1 MKRALVLGG
10 GGAVGIGWETGILAG
25 LLERGVDVRNADLI
39 VGTSAGSVVG
49 TQIAGGRDARELMRE
64 QSERKGPAGNNM
76 PSDPSHVIEAFK
88 LWASFEEM
96 TPERCAQIGRV
107 ALQAKTV
114 PEDQWVAQFAENV
127 TAWPEPALLI
137 TAVDCESGAFRTI
150 DRAQGVPIE
159 RAIAASCSVPGMFP
173 SVEIEGRRY
182 TDGGV
187 RSSTSADVAA
197 SIQPGIV
204 LVLAPMAK
212 GASGVGGL
220 SARQVEQERAQLEAQ
235 GAAVRVVVLE
245 DALQPR
251 VANAMDPDA
260 GVAAAEGGYEH
271 GLRLADQIR
280 EWWRG

>member
-10 GGAVGIGWETGILAG
+10 GGAVGVGWETGILAG
-25 LLERGVDVRNADLI
+25 LLEGGVDVRNADLI

-64 QSERKGPAGNNM
+64 QSERKGPAGDNM

-96 TPERCAQIGRV
+96 TPERCVQIGRV

-173 SVEIEGRRY
+173 SVEIKGRRY

-197 SIQPGIV
+197 SIQPDLV

-220 SARQVEQERAQLEAQ
+220 SARQVE
-235 GAAVRVVVLE
+235 
-245 DALQPR
+245 
-251 VANAMDPDA
+251 
-260 GVAAAEGGYEH
+260 
-271 GLRLADQIR
+271 RLDIPFSLLGKRTKRYLARDVIEFLGKKR
-280 EWWRG
+280 IF

>member
-10 GGAVGIGWETGILAG
+10 GGAVGIGWETGILAA

-49 TQIAGGRDARELMRE
+49 TQVAAGRDVRELLRE
-64 QSERKGPAGNNM
+64 QSERKDPPGNNM

-96 TPERCAQIGRV
+96 TPERCAQIGRI
-107 ALQAKTV
+107 ALQAKTA

-127 TAWPEPALLI
+127 SEWPEPALLI

-150 DRAQGVPIE
+150 ERAQGVPIE

-187 RSSTSADVAA
+187 RSSTSADIAA
-197 SIQPGIV
+197 TIHPDLV

-212 GASGVGGL
+212 GAVGVGAL
-220 SARQVEQERAQLEAQ
+220 STRQAAHECAQLEAA
-235 GAAVRVVVLE
+235 GASVRVIVLE
-245 DALQPR
+245 DALQSR
-251 VANAMDPDA
+251 VANAMDPAA
-260 GVAAAEGGYEH
+260 GIAAAEGGYEH

-280 EWWRG
+280 DWWRG